1 MSNQKEINIY
11 IDDYTVPSNKHIEQE
26 LKEIY
31 TLNMESFTNSV
42 IDSLLLETA
51 TCKYSTP
58 TLTPTPTPTPI
69 YIIKIYSNNKNKI
82 NRINNNQNKLNT
94 KNKIINT
101 KNKQN
106 PYKSK
111 KIFHKLLRLR
121 KSTLFKTVL
130 DSYKNTLI
138 LC

>member
-1 MSNQKEINIY
+1 MSNQNEINLY
-11 IDDYTVPSNKHIEQE
+11 IDDYTAPPNKHTKQE

-51 TCKYSTP
+51 TCKYP
-58 TLTPTPTPTPI
+58 TLTPIPTPTPI

-82 NRINNNQNKLNT
+82 NSINNNQNKFNT

-101 KNKQN
+101 KNRQN
-106 PYKSK
+106 PYKSN

-121 KSTLFKTVL
+121 KLSLFKTVL

-138 LC
+138 L